1 MGQYKIIL
9 ISVGVFLLS
18 WFIMSFFVSKSR
30 MWEDPIAEEFEGKV
44 GSRFTRN
51 IFLAV
56 LFGSAAYYGFR
67 VQLWPPAWIKVWYL
81 FVFWLVLSGLILAK
95 AVAASSGLA
104 SIWSTVTRGIN
115 SVRDVLGHRGV
126 GSYYSYE
133 TSVWSGR
140 RSAMVHLPFLLFLLS
155 LAAFYAN
162 ERFAW
167 RQLDL
172 AWPDQARWS
181 LLVLLA
187 ATPVLGIIHFLYRK
201 IRERF

>member
-1 MGQYKIIL
+1 MGQYRIIL

-30 MWEDPIAEEFEGKV
+30 MWENQIEEEFEGKV
-44 GSRFTRN
+44 GSKFTRN

-56 LFGSAAYYGFR
+56 LFGSAAYYVFR
-67 VQLWPPAWIKVWYL
+67 VQLWPPAWIKAWYL
-81 FVFWLVLSGLILAK
+81 FIFWLVLSGLILAK
-95 AVAASSGLA
+95 AAAASSGSA

-115 SVRDVLGHRGV
+115 SVRDILGSRGV
-126 GSYYSYE
+126 GSYYLHE

-140 RSAMVHLPFLLFLLS
+140 RSAMVHIPFLLFLLS
-155 LAAFYAN
+155 LAALYAN
-162 ERFAW
+162 EKYAW
-167 RQLDL
+167 KQLDL

-187 ATPVLGIIHFLYRK
+187 ATPVLGLIHILYRT